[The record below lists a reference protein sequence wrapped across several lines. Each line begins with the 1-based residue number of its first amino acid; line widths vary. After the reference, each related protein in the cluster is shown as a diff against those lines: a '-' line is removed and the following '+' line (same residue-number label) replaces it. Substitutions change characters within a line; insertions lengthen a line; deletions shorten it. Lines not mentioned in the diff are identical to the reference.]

1 MAKEQ
6 AAPAAPESESKDAAG
21 NTTGNVGITEASSD
35 YAREAQEAEDKERE
49 ALLRERQNGVITQ
62 PFETLEERKAW
73 RDKEREDAAKEAK
86 KAETKSSKTE
96 A

>member
-6 AAPAAPESESKDAAG
+6 AAPDETKDPAG
-21 NTTGNVGITEASSD
+21 NTAGNAGLTEETTVN
-35 YAREAQEAEDKERE
+35 YAKEAQEKEDAERE
-49 ALLRERQNGVITQ
+49 AFLMKAQNGVVTKPI
-62 PFETLEERKAW
+62 ETPEERKAW

-86 KAETKSSKTE
+86 KAEAKSPKTE